1 MYKEVLFFNK
11 QEAIEFMN
19 KVGGSCR
26 CEFGITGKYHY
37 IVKYREI

>member
-19 KVGGSCR
+19 KVGGSGSANLVLL
-26 CEFGITGKYHY
+26 ENI
-37 IVKYREI
+37 II